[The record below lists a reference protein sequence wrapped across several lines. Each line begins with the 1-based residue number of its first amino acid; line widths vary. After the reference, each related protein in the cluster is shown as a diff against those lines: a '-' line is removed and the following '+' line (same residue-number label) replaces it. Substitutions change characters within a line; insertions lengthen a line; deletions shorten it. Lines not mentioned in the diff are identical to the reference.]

1 MGKQILLIDDDALM
15 RRSLAFNLEQAGFTI
30 RTAASGED
38 GLALAKTNPPDLI
51 LLDINLPGMDGLD
64 TLKRFRQE
72 QKAPVIFVTA
82 RRREFDQV
90 LGLELGADDYI
101 TKPFDFD
108 ILHARV
114 KAALRRSAPSAKV
127 VERSPLR
134 FKELEI
140 DPSAHTLYRSGKEVV
155 LSPRE
160 FELFYVLA
168 LEAGKVISA
177 DELISRV
184 WGAEYD
190 GEPQALYVHI
200 NWLRKKLEVDPHKP
214 RLIETIRGVGYRM
227 NAEV

>member
-1 MGKQILLIDDDALM
+1 
-15 RRSLAFNLEQAGFTI
+15 
-30 RTAASGED
+30 
-38 GLALAKTNPPDLI
+38 
-51 LLDINLPGMDGLD
+51 MDGLE
-64 TLKRFRQE
+64 TLQRFRRE

-114 KAALRRSAPSAKV
+114 KAVLRRSSPAV
-127 VERSPLR
+127 EQIERSPIRL
-134 FKELEI
+134 KELEI
-140 DPSAHTLYRSGKEVV
+140 DPAAHSVFRKGKAVFS
-155 LSPRE
+155 SPRE
-160 FELFYVLA
+160 FELLYTLA

-177 DELISRV
+177 DELITRV

-200 NWLRKKLEVDPHKP
+200 SWLRK
-214 RLIETIRGVGYRM
+214 
-227 NAEV
+227 N